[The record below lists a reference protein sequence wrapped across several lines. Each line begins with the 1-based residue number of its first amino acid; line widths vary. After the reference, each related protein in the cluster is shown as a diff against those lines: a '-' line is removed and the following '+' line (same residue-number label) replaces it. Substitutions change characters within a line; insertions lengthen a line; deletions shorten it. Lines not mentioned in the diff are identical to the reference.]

1 MFRTASALAATIAIV
16 GVALAMGDPA
26 VFRSVAQAES
36 TPAITDIS
44 AARVNA
50 ARTTPRVNVVRT
62 PKVHTVRSTAR
73 VNVVRSSR
81 TVNRTQFRK
90 LNVSGP
96 GGGPKFKK
104 PGPNK
109 LVSPAQLNPN
119 KLQLA
124 PNKLQLGPG
133 KINPVGLKPGN
144 FPIVKL
150 GNKVAPIWKGPKKIW
165 WGGGWKTFIPLSAL
179 GVVLVGGTY
188 FYPDGYLG
196 LARPY
201 CEGITPDGCRLNW
214 QMVNFEDGGADWQC
228 VQFCPR
234 RGALPPPQAAA
245 LVAPPPIPQGRC
257 EVAIY
262 PEPSFAGNVVATSEE
277 QPRLSE
283 SGWQNQI
290 ASVQVRA
297 GTWDFYSGENF
308 TGETMRLPPGPYP
321 TLGAEW
327 TKHIGSF
334 MCSQPGG

>member
-1 MFRTASALAATIAIV
+1 MFRTASVLGATI
-16 GVALAMGDPA
+16 GLVALVVGDPA
-26 VFRSVAQAES
+26 VLRSAAQAQS
-36 TPAITDIS
+36 AGVIITDIS
-44 AARVNA
+44 SA
-50 ARTTPRVNVVRT
+50 RVNVVRGAPRANVRST
-62 PKVHTVRSTAR
+62 PRVNAVRSTARVRSTPR

-81 TVNRTQFRK
+81 TVTGTQFRK

-104 PGPNK
+104 PGPGNR

-119 KLQLA
+119 KLQL
-124 PNKLQLGPG
+124 GPG
-133 KINPVGLKPGN
+133 KIKPVGPKPGN
-144 FPIVKL
+144 FPVIKV
-150 GNKVAPIWKGPKKIW
+150 GNKIAPIWKGPKKIW
-165 WGGGWKTFIPLSAL
+165 WGGGWKTFIPLSAI

-196 LARPY
+196 IARPY

-214 QMVNFEDGGADWQC
+214 QMVNFEGGGSDWQC

-234 RGALPPPQAAA
+234 RGVLPPPQATA

-262 PEPSFAGNVVATSEE
+262 PEPSFAGTVVATGEE

-290 ASVQVRA
+290 ASIQVRA
-297 GTWDFYSGENF
+297 GTWDFYSDENF

-321 TLGAEW
+321 TLGPEW

>member
-1 MFRTASALAATIAIV
+1 
-16 GVALAMGDPA
+16 VALKP
-26 VFRSVAQAES
+26 V
-36 TPAITDIS
+36 
-44 AARVNA
+44 
-50 ARTTPRVNVVRT
+50 
-62 PKVHTVRSTAR
+62 
-73 VNVVRSSR
+73 
-81 TVNRTQFRK
+81 
-90 LNVSGP
+90 
-96 GGGPKFKK
+96 KF
-104 PGPNK
+104 
-109 LVSPAQLNPN
+109 
-119 KLQLA
+119 
-124 PNKLQLGPG
+124 
-133 KINPVGLKPGN
+133 PV
-144 FPIVKL
+144 VKL

-165 WGGGWKTFIPLSAL
+165 WGGGWKKFIPISAI

-201 CEGITPDGCRLNW
+201 CEGITPDGCQLNW

-234 RGALPPPQAAA
+234 RGVLPPPSAAA

-262 PEPSFAGNVVATSEE
+262 PEASFAGTEVATSEE

-297 GTWDFYSGENF
+297 GTWDFYTEENF
-308 TGETMRLPPGPYP
+308 GGETMRLPPGPYP
-321 TLGAEW
+321 TLGPEW